1 MKRSTSLALAAA
13 LGASLCAGAAHAQD
27 MRREFDTLASVFDTL
42 ASGRAIEGEAVRMR
56 LTIPFGQAEADQRDT
71 RLSFGFQQG
80 DGEGGLRSMDVF
92 SLSLNGDAQPQIETP
107 FAYGAA
113 DGEGGFFSKPLNWL
127 WIGLGVGAAYW
138 IYDESQDDDD
148 EQQVML

>member
-13 LGASLCAGAAHAQD
+13 VGASLCGGAAHAQD
-27 MRREFDTLASVFDTL
+27 MRRDFDTL
-42 ASGRAIEGEAVRMR
+42 ASGRASEGEAVRMR
-56 LTIPFGQAEADQRDT
+56 LTVPFSQAEADRRDT

-80 DGEGGLRSMDVF
+80 DGEGAFRSLDVF
-92 SLSLNGDAQPQIETP
+92 SLSLNGDAPPRLETP

-113 DGEGGFFSKPLNWL
+113 DGEGGNFFTKPLNWL

-138 IYDESQDDDD
+138 IYDETQDDDD
-148 EQQVML
+148 DDAPPPPT